1 MPTHTKLNL
10 RDDVPSPH
18 AEHGLAEILDG
29 AHFARK
35 ALAMTTGGL
44 SLFRIKPGARFPFGH
59 THAEQEETYV
69 VTRGSAR
76 IKVEDELVELGVYD
90 AVRVSPGAWRGL
102 EAGPEGAEVL
112 AFGAP
117 DTDNQ
122 DAEMAMGW
130 WA

>member
-1 MPTHTKLNL
+1 MSTHTKLNL

-18 AEHGLAEILDG
+18 AEHGMAEVLDG

-35 ALAMTTGGL
+35 ALGMSTGGL
-44 SLFRIKPGARFPFGH
+44 SLFRIRPGQRLPFGH

-69 VTRGSAR
+69 VISGAAR
-76 IKVEDELVELGVYD
+76 MKVEDEIVELGRLD

-102 EAGPEGAEVL
+102 ESGPDGAEVL

-117 DTDNQ
+117 DTDNA
-122 DAEMAMGW
+122 DAEMQPGW
-130 WA
+130 WS